1 MSKLP
6 SFFSLHRL
14 VSSFG
19 FAARGICLLFTHTP
33 NARIHL
39 LALLIVVSGGL
50 FFSLTRIE
58 WVGLVLCFVI
68 VLGAE
73 AFNSSLET
81 LADILSA
88 EYDPIIRDAKDLAAA
103 AVLIAALGSAVIGT
117 LVFWPH
123 ICKLLV
129 H

>member
-6 SFFSLHRL
+6 SFFSPHRL
-14 VSSFG
+14 VRSFG
-19 FAARGICLLFTHTP
+19 FAARGICVLFKYTP

-39 LALLIVVSGGL
+39 FALLLVVSAGL

-58 WVGLVLCFVI
+58 WVVLVLCFAI
-68 VLGAE
+68 VLSAE
-73 AFNSSLET
+73 AFNSSLEK
-81 LADILSA
+81 LADKLSA
-88 EYDPIIRDAKDLAAA
+88 DYDPIIRDAKDLGAA

-117 LVFWPH
+117 LVFWPY
-123 ICKLLV
+123 IYQLLV